1 MSRKRNWV
9 RRDEFRKN
17 RSKGAGGHPA
27 YIYAKVGNR
36 YRFLGITHSPVTQGV
51 KNIPLEKNPN
61 PNDAR
66 PSYMRPK
73 ARSENVASFGK
84 VKEGWKLSEADKNGI
99 KKHMK

>member
-17 RSKGAGGHPA
+17 RSKGAGGHPV

-51 KNIPLEKNPN
+51 KNIPLEKIRIPMMHVHRTC
-61 PNDAR
+61 DRKRA
-66 PSYMRPK
+66 
-73 ARSENVASFGK
+73 
-84 VKEGWKLSEADKNGI
+84 VK
-99 KKHMK
+99 M

>member
-17 RSKGAGGHPA
+17 RSKGAGGHPV
-27 YIYAKVGNR
+27 YIYKSR
-36 YRFLGITHSPVTQGV
+36 KPISFLGYYTFPCNAGRKEHSFR
-51 KNIPLEKNPN
+51 KNPN

-84 VKEGWKLSEADKNGI
+84 VKEGWKLSEADKKGI